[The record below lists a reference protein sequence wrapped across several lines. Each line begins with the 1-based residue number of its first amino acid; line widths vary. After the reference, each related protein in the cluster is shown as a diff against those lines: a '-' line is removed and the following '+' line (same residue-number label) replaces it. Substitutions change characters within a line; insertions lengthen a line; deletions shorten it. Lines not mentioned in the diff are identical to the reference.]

1 MIRQI
6 KRLGKEYLIVFTTLQ
21 VQQGDTSLSVP
32 VTVQI
37 NITDVDERQ
46 QYDVYKSVNTLF
58 NHPISINQT
67 KSLPIKPWYKF
78 W

>member
-1 MIRQI
+1 MIRQV
-6 KRLGKEYLIVFTTLQ
+6 KRLGKEYLLVFTTLQ
-21 VQQGDTSLSVP
+21 VQKGDTSLSVP

-46 QYDVYKSVNTLF
+46 QYDVYKSVNLLF
-58 NHPISINQT
+58 NHPISINHN
-67 KSLPIKPWYKF
+67 KVIPKKPWYKF